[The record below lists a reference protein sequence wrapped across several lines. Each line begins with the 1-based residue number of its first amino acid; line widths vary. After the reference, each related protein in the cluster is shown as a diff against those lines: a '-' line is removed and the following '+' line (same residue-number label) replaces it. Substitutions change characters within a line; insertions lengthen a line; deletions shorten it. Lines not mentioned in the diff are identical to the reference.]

1 MMGVGEEEYLYL
13 DQDIEEH
20 DSAPLLSRIA
30 EGGDE
35 FSSEVDIGHATQ
47 HLGATILASKF
58 MKKRGNQRMVRRD
71 DAATSLKK
79 LMKPD
84 EPDFSMTND
93 WLSLRF
99 FYLFCYLF
107 FWGWRVEGLNVD

>member
-1 MMGVGEEEYLYL
+1 MIEVGGEEEYVYL

-30 EGGDE
+30 EGSE
-35 FSSEVDIGHATQ
+35 ELSSEGDNAHATQ

-58 MKKRGNQRMVRRD
+58 MKKRGNQRIVRRD
-71 DAATSLKK
+71 EAASSLKK

-84 EPDFSMTND
+84 EPDYSMTHDD
-93 WLSLRF
+93 WI
-99 FYLFCYLF
+99 
-107 FWGWRVEGLNVD
+107 